1 MSGNSINDI
10 DMDHF
15 GSANNYLATS
25 GLGPCVGFV
34 VLLNNSKQIFIEH
47 RSDPTL
53 PKEITLNNTRSLFK
67 NISQHVSK
75 DASGLN
81 IM

>member
-1 MSGNSINDI
+1 MSGNINDI
-10 DMDHF
+10 EMDHF
-15 GSANNYLATS
+15 SSAKNYLATS
-25 GLGPCVGFV
+25 GLVSCIGFV
-34 VLLNNSKQIFIEH
+34 ILLNNSKQIFIEH

-53 PKEITLNNTRSLFK
+53 PKQITLNNTRSLLK
-67 NISQHVSK
+67 NISQHASK